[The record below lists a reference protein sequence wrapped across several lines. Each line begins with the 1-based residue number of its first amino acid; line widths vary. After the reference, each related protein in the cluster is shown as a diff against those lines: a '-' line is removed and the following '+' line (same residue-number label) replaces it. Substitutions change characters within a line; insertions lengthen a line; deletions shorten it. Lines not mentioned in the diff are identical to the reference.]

1 VRAGPVDE
9 PVELTAGDFVRFPG
23 DTPHLLSCL
32 SERASAFMVTTVP
45 QVHQF
50 GPTVAIQ
57 GLTEALPDGHDSQAS
72 G

>member
-1 VRAGPVDE
+1 
-9 PVELTAGDFVRFPG
+9 
-23 DTPHLLSCL
+23 
-32 SERASAFMVTTVP
+32 MVTTVP